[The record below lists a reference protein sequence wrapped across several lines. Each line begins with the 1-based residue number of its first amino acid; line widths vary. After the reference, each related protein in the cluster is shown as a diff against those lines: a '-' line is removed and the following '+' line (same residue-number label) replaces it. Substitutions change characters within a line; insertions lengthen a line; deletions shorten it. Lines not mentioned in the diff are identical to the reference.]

1 MFFISVR
8 SLLCAHSMP
17 ESQARDFVRSI
28 PAESVAV
35 FKPCLDSTRAE
46 FLAALSGS
54 SSNGTARSNTTVT
67 IVAPKPQL
75 AAVQRTPAMAAA
87 NRKGGASKSGA
98 SSVSDGLTTV
108 GTASSSSASL
118 SAPGTANSPATSASS
133 RKSSP
138 DSSAA
143 STPVAPRAVKP
154 VKAPAAKV
162 AALAASTAPVAASKN
177 LPPECVLRVAG
188 PSNVSDP
195 LAGVLSDAR
204 RGSVKSAISTDFK
217 VNWDAMKRCNGWRC
231 IYWRQSAGIEVYV
244 VPGRDKEPL
253 ANLIEVSHLHLR
265 PSVSHVITYSGMLLS
280 SRPLEP
286 RLLARAE
293 RAGPAHRRERVPA
306 VRLGAHLGAPHG
318 SGLEAAGGSARRDGV
333 LLL

>member
-17 ESQARDFVRSI
+17 ESQAREFVRSI
-28 PAESVAV
+28 PAESIAV

-118 SAPGTANSPATSASS
+118 SAPGTAHSPASSASS

-154 VKAPAAKV
+154 AKAPAAK
-162 AALAASTAPVAASKN
+162 AASAAPVAASKN

-195 LAGVLSDAR
+195 LAGVVPEAR
-204 RGSVKSAISTDFK
+204 RGSAKSTISADFK
-217 VNWDAMKRCNGWRC
+217 VNWDDMKRCNGWKC

-265 PSVSHVITYSGMLLS
+265 PSV
-280 SRPLEP
+280 
-286 RLLARAE
+286 
-293 RAGPAHRRERVPA
+293 
-306 VRLGAHLGAPHG
+306 
-318 SGLEAAGGSARRDGV
+318 
-333 LLL
+333 